1 MRCLLVLALLLPPLP
16 AVAQPTGIAFVQAPE
31 MAQGMA
37 TGPDAATALA
47 AATAECLA
55 AGGYLDATAEDCL
68 PTNWCFPSGWSID
81 IFAQHQEGLHWHEVH
96 CGLPDRAV
104 AQSVARALCDRAT
117 RPYLIECALVQVYD
131 PEGVAQL
138 GDEPDTMPSK

>member
-1 MRCLLVLALLLPPLP
+1 MRPALLIALLLPLP
-16 AVAQPTGIAFVQAPE
+16 AVAQPMGIAFVQAPE
-31 MAQGMA
+31 MSQGMGRGE
-37 TGPDAATALA
+37 TPDEAFA
-47 AATAECLA
+47 AATADCVT
-55 AGGYLDATAEDCL
+55 AGAYMSATPEDCL

-81 IFAQHQEGLHWHEVH
+81 IFAQHQEGPHWHEMQ

-104 AQSVARALCDRAT
+104 AERVAEALCDRAA

-138 GDEPDTMPSK
+138 GDEPETLPGK